1 MYWAYWFSEVDG
13 RYFFVVVSLILLTMV
28 MSKPSSH
35 MVFHFALQAPEV
47 CLCKLYGLSADVY
60 SYSLLFYHVMTL
72 DLPYAKYDLK
82 KHMSRVVIGGE
93 RPNGKR
99 IKAAPKLRDTIIRG
113 WSADP
118 HKRPSMF
125 EICDAIQEEVVDRKQ
140 DVTKNK
146 RRSTVAGI
154 LRRSQILQ
162 DQSVLSMVDEDD
174 GEEGEQQ

>member
-1 MYWAYWFSEVDG
+1 M
-13 RYFFVVVSLILLTMV
+13 
-28 MSKPSSH
+28 
-35 MVFHFALQAPEV
+35 

-60 SYSLLFYHVMTL
+60 SYCLLFYHVMTL
-72 DLPYAKYDLK
+72 DLPYHKYDLK

-118 HKRPSMF
+118 HKRPSMS

-140 DVTKNK
+140 DVKKNK

-162 DQSVLSMVDEDD
+162 DRSVLSMVDEDED
-174 GEEGEQQ
+174 DEGEDQ